1 MSVSIASINSGS
13 NGNCYYVGNQEGAV
27 LIDAG
32 ISCKEIELRM
42 NRLGLAMKSVKAI
55 FVSHEH
61 SDHIR
66 GIDVLSRKYQ
76 IPVYLNLTMIHNG
89 CVRVEKELVKV
100 YEAHIPV
107 TIGNMQITAFPKFHD
122 ACDPHSFII
131 QSENVT
137 IGVLTDIGKA
147 CEQVI
152 KYFKLC
158 DAVFLEANYDE
169 EMLQKG
175 SYPYY
180 LKNRIRS
187 DKGHLSNTEALN
199 LFVNHKSALLSHLL
213 LSHLSKDNNSPDLV
227 SRLFNVHAQ
236 HTKVVVASRSVES
249 EIYQISG
256 ADSTLL
262 TEIVVKDKLT
272 QYSLF

>member
-1 MSVSIASINSGS
+1 MSVLIASINSGS
-13 NGNCYYVGNQEGAV
+13 NGNCYYVGNQESAV

-66 GIDVLSRKYQ
+66 GIDVLSRRHQ
-76 IPVYLNLTMIHNG
+76 IPVYLNQTMIHNG
-89 CVRVEKELVKV
+89 CVRVEKELVEI

-107 TIGNMQITAFPKFHD
+107 TIGNLRITSFPKFHD

-137 IGVLTDIGKA
+137 VGVLTDIGKA

-187 DKGHLSNTEALN
+187 DKGHLSNAEALN
-199 LFVNHKSALLSHLL
+199 LFINHKSALLSHLL
-213 LSHLSKDNNSPDLV
+213 LSHLSKDNNSPELV
-227 SRLFNVHAQ
+227 TRLFNVHAQ
-236 HTKVVVASRSVES
+236 HTKVVVASRYEES
-249 EIYQISG
+249 EIYKISR
-256 ADSTLL
+256 ADSALL